1 MEITTFRLKVWFLWE
16 YLMFSSNI
24 LARIISTRE
33 KVSDTRTGETHY
45 GGILLE
51 ESTKIEL
58 LLPGKLW
65 DNTAPKFI
73 FASLSSPIGYVRCK
87 PCSWLNFCRAY
98 GRRNK
103 IRYCCSSFNFQLH
116 CTTKRWSLQLYIY
129 IYIYIYKKIEK
140 KTEKTNLMHGAQNLL
155 LFVVRHWMRSRV
167 IMTFAFPMEKTCPN
181 GAWLENFSRQILK
194 ANRKP
199 KEKINYISNGKKYLN
214 NGVNLSACAG

>member
-87 PCSWLNFCRAY
+87 PCSWLNLCRAY

-116 CTTKRWSLQLYIY
+116 CTTKRSSLQLYIY
-129 IYIYIYKKIEK
+129 IKKKDRKENRKNEPYPRCSESFTFRCSALNALSRNYDICISHGKRRLVRKFQPTNFESK
-140 KTEKTNLMHGAQNLL
+140 PKTE
-155 LFVVRHWMRSRV
+155 
-167 IMTFAFPMEKTCPN
+167 
-181 GAWLENFSRQILK
+181 
-194 ANRKP
+194 RKDQL
-199 KEKINYISNGKKYLN
+199 YI
-214 NGVNLSACAG
+214 

>member
-33 KVSDTRTGETHY
+33 KVSDTRTGETHC

-87 PCSWLNFCRAY
+87 PCSWLNLCRAY
-98 GRRNK
+98 GRQNK

-116 CTTKRWSLQLYIY
+116 CSTKRSSLQLC
-129 IYIYIYKKIEK
+129 KKKKNRKENRKNERYPRCSESCTFRCSALNALSRNYDICISHGKNLSKRRLIRKVQPTNFESK
-140 KTEKTNLMHGAQNLL
+140 PKTE
-155 LFVVRHWMRSRV
+155 
-167 IMTFAFPMEKTCPN
+167 
-181 GAWLENFSRQILK
+181 
-194 ANRKP
+194 RKDQLH
-199 KEKINYISNGKKYLN
+199 I
-214 NGVNLSACAG
+214 

>member
-1 MEITTFRLKVWFLWE
+1 MVLMRVRYVFLK
-16 YLMFSSNI
+16 FS
-24 LARIISTRE
+24 RPTRE

-65 DNTAPKFI
+65 NNTARSLFSPLSRVRLVTFAANHVRDLIYAGHMVDKTKYVIAVLRSISNFI
-73 FASLSSPIGYVRCK
+73 VLQNDH
-87 PCSWLNFCRAY
+87 L
-98 GRRNK
+98 
-103 IRYCCSSFNFQLH
+103 FN
-116 CTTKRWSLQLYIY
+116 YI
-129 IYIYIYKKIEK
+129 KKIGK
-140 KTEKTNLMHGAQNLL
+140 KTEKTNVIHGAQNLL

-194 ANRKP
+194 ANRNP

-214 NGVNLSACAG
+214 NDVNLSCAD

>member
-87 PCSWLNFCRAY
+87 PCSWLNLCRAY
-98 GRRNK
+98 GRQNK

-116 CTTKRWSLQLYIY
+116 CTTKRSSLQLYIY
-129 IYIYIYKKIEK
+129 IKKKDRKENRKNEPYPRCSESFTFRCSALNALSRNYDICISHGKRRLVRKFQPTNFESK
-140 KTEKTNLMHGAQNLL
+140 PKTE
-155 LFVVRHWMRSRV
+155 
-167 IMTFAFPMEKTCPN
+167 
-181 GAWLENFSRQILK
+181 
-194 ANRKP
+194 RKDQL
-199 KEKINYISNGKKYLN
+199 YI
-214 NGVNLSACAG
+214 

>member
-33 KVSDTRTGETHY
+33 KVSDTRTGETHC

-65 DNTAPKFI
+65 YNTAPKFI

-87 PCSWLNFCRAY
+87 PCSWLNLCRAY
-98 GRRNK
+98 GRQNK

-116 CTTKRWSLQLYIY
+116 CTTKRSSLQLYI
-129 IYIYIYKKIEK
+129 KKDRKESRKNEPYPRCSESFTFRCSALNALSRNYDICISCGKNLSKRRLVRKFQPTNFESK
-140 KTEKTNLMHGAQNLL
+140 PKTE
-155 LFVVRHWMRSRV
+155 
-167 IMTFAFPMEKTCPN
+167 
-181 GAWLENFSRQILK
+181 
-194 ANRKP
+194 RK
-199 KEKINYISNGKKYLN
+199 NQLYI
-214 NGVNLSACAG
+214 

>member
-33 KVSDTRTGETHY
+33 KVSDTRTGETHC

-58 LLPGKLW
+58 LLSGKLW

-87 PCSWLNFCRAY
+87 PCSWLNLCRAY
-98 GRRNK
+98 GRQNK

-116 CTTKRWSLQLYIY
+116 CTTKRSSLQLY
-129 IYIYIYKKIEK
+129 KK
-140 KTEKTNLMHGAQNLL
+140 
-155 LFVVRHWMRSRV
+155 
-167 IMTFAFPMEKTCPN
+167 
-181 GAWLENFSRQILK
+181 
-194 ANRKP
+194 NRKENRKNERYP
-199 KEKINYISNGKKYLN
+199 RCSESFTFRCSALNALSRNYDICISHGK
-214 NGVNLSACAG
+214 NLSKRRLVRKFQPTNFESKPITERKDQLYV

>member
-1 MEITTFRLKVWFLWE
+1 MEIATFRLKVWFLWE
-16 YLMFSSNI
+16 YVMFSSNI
-24 LARIISTRE
+24 LARIRSTRE
-33 KVSDTRTGETHY
+33 KVSDTRTGETHC

-58 LLPGKLW
+58 LLSGKLW
-65 DNTAPKFI
+65 DTTAPKFI

-87 PCSWLNFCRAY
+87 PCSWLNLCRAY
-98 GRRNK
+98 GRQNK

-116 CTTKRWSLQLYIY
+116 CTTKRSSLQLF
-129 IYIYIYKKIEK
+129 K
-140 KTEKTNLMHGAQNLL
+140 KTKTNQNLL

-181 GAWLENFSRQILK
+181 GAWLEKFSRQFLI

-199 KEKINYISNGKKYLN
+199 KEKIDYISNGKKYLS
-214 NGVNLSACAG
+214 NGVNLSCAG

>member
-33 KVSDTRTGETHY
+33 KVSDTRTGETHC
-45 GGILLE
+45 GGILLV

-87 PCSWLNFCRAY
+87 PCSWLNLSRAY
-98 GRRNK
+98 DRQDK
-103 IRYCCSSFNFQLH
+103 IRYCCSSFDFQLH
-116 CTTKRWSLQLYIY
+116 CNTKRSSLQLY
-129 IYIYIYKKIEK
+129 KKKNRKENRK
-140 KTEKTNLMHGAQNLL
+140 NESYPRCSESFTFRCSALNAL
-155 LFVVRHWMRSRV
+155 SRNYD
-167 IMTFAFPMEKTCPN
+167 ICISYGKTCPN
-181 GAWLENFSRQILK
+181 GAWLEKFSRQILK

-199 KEKINYISNGKKYLN
+199 KEKINYISNGKKYLS
-214 NGVNLSACAG
+214 NGVNLSCAG

>member
-1 MEITTFRLKVWFLWE
+1 MVLMRVRYVFLKYSRPNKINSGESKWH
-16 YLMFSSNI
+16 
-24 LARIISTRE
+24 AHGR
-33 KVSDTRTGETHY
+33 DTHC

-51 ESTKIEL
+51 ESTKVEL

-65 DNTAPKFI
+65 YNKAQKFI

-87 PCSWLNFCRAY
+87 PCSWLNLCRAY
-98 GRRNK
+98 GRQNK

-116 CTTKRWSLQLYIY
+116 CTTKRSSLQLL
-129 IYIYIYKKIEK
+129 K
-140 KTEKTNLMHGAQNLL
+140 KTKTTQNLL

-167 IMTFAFPMEKTCPN
+167 IMTFAFPMEK
-181 GAWLENFSRQILK
+181 FSRQIFI

-214 NGVNLSACAG
+214 NGVNLSCVG

>member
-65 DNTAPKFI
+65 GNTAPKFI
-73 FASLSSPIGYVRCK
+73 FASLSRVRLVTFPANHVRDLIYAGHMVDKTKYVIAVLR
-87 PCSWLNFCRAY
+87 SISNFIVLQNDRL
-98 GRRNK
+98 
-103 IRYCCSSFNFQLH
+103 FN
-116 CTTKRWSLQLYIY
+116 YIY
-129 IYIYIYKKIEK
+129 KKKKKIEK
-140 KTEKTNLMHGAQNLL
+140 KTEKTNLIHGAQNLL

-167 IMTFAFPMEKTCPN
+167 IMTFLFPMEKTCPN
-181 GAWLENFSRQILK
+181 GAWLENFSQQILK

-199 KEKINYISNGKKYLN
+199 KEKINYISNGKNFLIT
-214 NGVNLSACAG
+214 V

>member
-16 YLMFSSNI
+16 YLMFSSSI

-33 KVSDTRTGETHY
+33 KVSDTRTGETHC

-65 DNTAPKFI
+65 YNTAPKFI

-87 PCSWLNFCRAY
+87 PCSWLNLCRAY
-98 GRRNK
+98 GRQNK

-116 CTTKRWSLQLYIY
+116 CTTKRSSLQLL
-129 IYIYIYKKIEK
+129 K
-140 KTEKTNLMHGAQNLL
+140 KTKTTQNLL
-155 LFVVRHWMRSRV
+155 LFVVRHLMRSRV
-167 IMTFAFPMEKTCPN
+167 IMTFAFPMEK
-181 GAWLENFSRQILK
+181 FSRQILI

-199 KEKINYISNGKKYLN
+199 KEKLNYISNGKKHLN
-214 NGVNLSACAG
+214 NGVNLSCVG

>member
-1 MEITTFRLKVWFLWE
+1 MEIATFRLKVWFLWE

-33 KVSDTRTGETHY
+33 KVSDTRTGETHC

-87 PCSWLNFCRAY
+87 PCSWLNLCRAY
-98 GRRNK
+98 GRQNK
-103 IRYCCSSFNFQLH
+103 IRYCCSSFNFQFH
-116 CTTKRWSLQLYIY
+116 CTTKRSSLQLY
-129 IYIYIYKKIEK
+129 KKKDRKENRKNEPYPRCSESFTFRCSALNALSRNYDICISHGKNLSKRRLVRKFQPTNFESK
-140 KTEKTNLMHGAQNLL
+140 PKTE
-155 LFVVRHWMRSRV
+155 
-167 IMTFAFPMEKTCPN
+167 
-181 GAWLENFSRQILK
+181 
-194 ANRKP
+194 RKDQL
-199 KEKINYISNGKKYLN
+199 YI
-214 NGVNLSACAG
+214 

>member
-33 KVSDTRTGETHY
+33 KVSDTRTGETHC

-58 LLPGKLW
+58 LLSGKLW
-65 DNTAPKFI
+65 DTTAPKFI

-87 PCSWLNFCRAY
+87 PCSWLNLCRAY
-98 GRRNK
+98 VPQNK
-103 IRYCCSSFNFQLH
+103 IRYCCCSFNFQLH
-116 CTTKRWSLQLYIY
+116 CTTKRSSLQLYIK
-129 IYIYIYKKIEK
+129 KKIEK
-140 KTEKTNLMHGAQNLL
+140 KTERTNLIHGAQNLL

-199 KEKINYISNGKKYLN
+199 NEKINYISNGKN
-214 NGVNLSACAG
+214 ISITV